1 MTKLLIVVT
10 LIVVLI
16 ATYCSSETYNIKVG
30 SPEGKSVYDPPT
42 VNVNLQD
49 IVLWEWVSGVHT
61 VVQSDTPKSCQK
73 SISTTAFT
81 PSPILNEA
89 GKTFQIT
96 ITEPGSGKLYYFS
109 NQGTDCIDAP

>member
-10 LIVVLI
+10 LIVVLT
-16 ATYCSSETYNIKVG
+16 ATFCSSETYNVKVG

-42 VNVNLQD
+42 VNVDLQD

-81 PSPILNEA
+81 PSPILNGA

-96 ITEPGSGKLYYFS
+96 ITEPGIGKLYYFS
-109 NQGTDCIDAP
+109 DQGTDCADAP